1 MYILSNTGKDKT
13 GEDKMKKYT
22 IIAIITIG
30 VIMGFLTGIYIYKI
44 NKIDSQQKEYIAEE
58 VEDECTAI
66 GELNGEEIANL
77 IITNSEEEKTS
88 PNCVITLKIYH
99 EACEHLIESRQSIE
113 EADVNMTEEELKK
126 RFSDWEVQ
134 KFTPT
139 EIVLYKEVEEF
150 CNEHYLLKEED
161 GYIVI
166 YKLDENDNAE
176 FFNATQ
182 IPTEYLAEEDL
193 EQIKNGM
200 KVYTDVELNKT
211 LEDFE

>member
-1 MYILSNTGKDKT
+1 
-13 GEDKMKKYT
+13 
-22 IIAIITIG
+22 
-30 VIMGFLTGIYIYKI
+30 
-44 NKIDSQQKEYIAEE
+44 
-58 VEDECTAI
+58 
-66 GELNGEEIANL
+66 
-77 IITNSEEEKTS
+77 
-88 PNCVITLKIYH
+88 
-99 EACEHLIESRQSIE
+99 
-113 EADVNMTEEELKK
+113 MTEEELKE

-150 CNEHYLLKEED
+150 CNEHYLLKEEN
-161 GYIVI
+161 GYITI

-176 FFNATQ
+176 FFNTTE